1 MSILFF
7 FQNMKFWNLKKKPP
21 FIYQEN
27 QEGAFLKVFIL
38 LRTWHSEMRLDAY
51 FCHVYEVMKT
61 SGYIMETLNQKLFGV
76 SFLCN
81 HPGLFHWTMYLLD
94 LDGRWDKNQTDI
106 VEFKCTVKIASL

>member
-1 MSILFF
+1 MSILVFF
-7 FQNMKFWNLKKKPP
+7 SEHEVLKLKKKPP

-27 QEGAFLKVFIL
+27 QEGAFLKDFIL

-81 HPGLFHWTMYLLD
+81 HPGLLH
-94 LDGRWDKNQTDI
+94 
-106 VEFKCTVKIASL
+106 